1 MLSRIVLCIKKNRG
15 ITIEELAASA
25 GITYKE
31 ALEYTALLE
40 TDGIIST
47 DLLQRCYIRLK

>member
-1 MLSRIVLCIKKNRG
+1 MSWTKWNIKKNRG